1 VSQKI
6 DTVGKKKATIH
17 LRASLHHLTLAVSP
31 GFCGFL
37 LRFGFGLGDSSLF
50 PMIRSAHADA
60 DEVIL
65 LFVVAVVDG
74 VAMGASIKS
83 GKYDPYRRCEITD
96 EALDNASGLATT
108 ANGLGLRLKKLVT
121 HIGYASTT
129 IYDRKAVVIE
139 SDHK

>member
-1 VSQKI
+1 
-6 DTVGKKKATIH
+6 
-17 LRASLHHLTLAVSP
+17 VSP

-37 LRFGFGLGDSSLF
+37 LRFGFGLGDSTLF
-50 PMIRSAHADA
+50 PMAAREPYADA
-60 DEVIL
+60 DEATF

-74 VAMGASIKS
+74 VAMGALIRR

-121 HIGYASTT
+121 HIGYAST
-129 IYDRKAVVIE
+129 VI
-139 SDHK
+139 